1 MLYEQAK
8 EEDFTSVASMDDT
21 RFPIQAIAEKHN
33 LTLLS
38 SNFFAAHLVNSNEA
52 IQVV

>member
-8 EEDFTSVASMDDT
+8 EEDFTSVASLSTMN
-21 RFPIQAIAEKHN
+21 FPIQDIAEEFN

-38 SNFFAAHLVNSNEA
+38 SNFFAAHHGKA
-52 IQVV
+52 IQIV